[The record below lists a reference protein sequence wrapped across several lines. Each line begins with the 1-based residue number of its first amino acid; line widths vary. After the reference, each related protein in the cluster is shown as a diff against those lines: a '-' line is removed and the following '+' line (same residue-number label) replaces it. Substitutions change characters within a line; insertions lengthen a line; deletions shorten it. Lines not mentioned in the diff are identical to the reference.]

1 MNADDITWMDRASC
15 QDSPPDVFFP
25 NVGRGRGNR
34 AIQAALSR
42 AKAICAFC
50 PVKTDC
56 LNYALEHR
64 IEDGIWGGAS
74 EEERRAIRRQASTTP
89 IRHGTNGGY
98 RRHHERKDPPCDACR
113 QAHAEAERVR
123 KGRAA

>member
-25 NVGRGRGNR
+25 EIGRGRSRGGR
-34 AIQAALSR
+34 KAQEVLSR
-42 AKAICAFC
+42 AKGICAF
-50 PVKTDC
+50 
-56 LNYALEHR
+56 YALQHR
-64 IEDGIWGGAS
+64 IEDGIWGGKS
-74 EEERRAIRRQASTTP
+74 EEERRAMRRQASTTP

-113 QAHAEAERVR
+113 EAHAEAERVR

>member
-1 MNADDITWMDRASC
+1 MNADQVDAILLSDTAWMDRASC
-15 QDSPPDVFFP
+15 HDTPQDVFFP
-25 NVGRGRGNR
+25 NVGRGRGSR

-74 EEERRAIRRQASTTP
+74 EEERRAMR
-89 IRHGTNGGY
+89 
-98 RRHHERKDPPCDACR
+98 
-113 QAHAEAERVR
+113 HAEAERVR